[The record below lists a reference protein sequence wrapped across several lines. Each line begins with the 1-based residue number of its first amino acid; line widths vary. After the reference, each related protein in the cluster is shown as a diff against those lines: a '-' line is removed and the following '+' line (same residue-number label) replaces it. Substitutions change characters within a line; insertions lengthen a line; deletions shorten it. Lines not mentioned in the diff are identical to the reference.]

1 MPNPT
6 PLGFTFAGVAA
17 GIKKTGASD
26 LALIVSD
33 RPCSAAAVFTRNAF
47 PAAPVLY
54 DRALVAENAAGL
66 RAVAINA
73 GCANACTG
81 EAGLADAEAMA
92 GLTEAALGLPPR
104 SAAVMSTGVIGPR
117 LPMDKDRRGHPAG
130 CRRAVTRRVGR
141 RGARHH
147 DHGHP
152 AQNRVPGD

>member
-1 MPNPT
+1 MTNSP

-33 RPCSAAAVFTRNAF
+33 RPCSAAATFTRNAF

-54 DRALVAENAAGL
+54 DRALVAANAAGL

-92 GLTEAALGLPPR
+92 GLTEAALGLPRARPR
-104 SAAVMSTGVIGPR
+104 SCPPVSSARACRWTRSPRASSR
-117 LPMDKDRRGHPAG
+117 LPASYHPTG
-130 CRRAVTRRVGR
+130 GTPQRT
-141 RGARHH
+141 
-147 DHGHP
+147 P
-152 AQNRVPGD
+152 S